1 MITIGKRIREM
12 RKIRGWTQEALEQ
25 KSGISRNFISLVEN
39 NRKGISYANIEK
51 IAEAL
56 GISPSQL
63 LREDEYRLIPVI
75 NIATCGGWENL
86 TDLGYPVGVADQY
99 DLSSSRDP
107 NAFYVIATGDSM
119 VGGDI
124 REGDFLLVE
133 PGREVINGNIVLARD
148 PEQGVTIKKFFQR
161 EGRVML
167 VSLND
172 KYPPLIPAPDERF
185 RVFRITEQ
193 KRKL

>member
-1 MITIGKRIREM
+1 MTTIGNRIREM
-12 RKIRGWTQEALEQ
+12 RKARGLTQENLEQ

-39 NRKGISYANIEK
+39 NRKGISFSSIEK

-56 GISPSQL
+56 GLSSSQL
-63 LREDEYRLIPVI
+63 LRDDDLRPIPVI
-75 NIATCGGWENL
+75 NVASCGGWL
-86 TDLGYPVGVADQY
+86 DFTDLGYPIGVADRY
-99 DLSSSRDP
+99 ELSSSRDL

-124 REGDFLLVE
+124 REGDLLLVE
-133 PGREVINGNIVLARD
+133 PNREVRNGDIVFARD
-148 PEQGVTIKKFFQR
+148 PEQGVAIKKFYQR
-161 EGRVML
+161 PGQIML

-172 KYPPLIPAPDERF
+172 KYPPLTPTRDERF

-193 KRKL
+193 RRKL

>member
-1 MITIGKRIREM
+1 MITIGMRIREM
-12 RKIRGWTQEALEQ
+12 RKAFGLTQEDLEQ

-39 NRKGISYANIEK
+39 DRKGISFANVERIF
-51 IAEAL
+51 AAM

-63 LREDEYRLIPVI
+63 LRDDDNRPIPVI
-75 NIATCGGWENL
+75 NTVACGGWKDF
-86 TDLGYPVGVADQY
+86 TDLGYPVGVADRY
-99 DLSSSRDP
+99 ELSSSRDP

-124 REGDFLLVE
+124 RDGDLLLVE
-133 PGREVINGNIVLARD
+133 PNREVLNGDIVLARD

-161 EGRVML
+161 QGHITL

-172 KYPPLIPAPDERF
+172 RYPPLNPTQDDRF

-193 KRKL
+193 RRKL

>member
-12 RKIRGWTQEALEQ
+12 RKARGITQESLEQ

-39 NRKGISYANIEK
+39 SRKGISFANVEK

-56 GISPSQL
+56 GISSSQL
-63 LREDEYRLIPVI
+63 LKDDDHHLIPVI
-75 NIATCGGWENL
+75 NTAACGGWEDF
-86 TDLGYPVGVADQY
+86 TDLGYPVGVADRYEQ
-99 DLSSSRDP
+99 STTRDP
-107 NAFYVIATGDSM
+107 NAFYVIAAGDSM

-124 REGDFLLVE
+124 REGDLLLVE
-133 PGREVINGNIVLARD
+133 PNREVLNGDIVLARD
-148 PEQGVTIKKFFQR
+148 PEQGVAIKKFFQR
-161 EGRVML
+161 EGHVIL

-172 KYPPLIPAPDERF
+172 RYPPLSPTPDDRF

-193 KRKL
+193 RRKL

>member
-12 RKIRGWTQEALEQ
+12 RKARGWTQDELEER
-25 KSGISRNFISLVEN
+25 SGISRNFISLVEN
-39 NRKGISYANIEK
+39 NRKGISVANIER

-56 GISPSQL
+56 GISISQL
-63 LREDEYRLIPVI
+63 LRDDDHRPIPVI
-75 NIATCGGWENL
+75 NIAACGGWEDF
-86 TDLGYPVGVADQY
+86 TDLGYPVGVADRY
-99 DLSSSRDP
+99 ELTSSRDP
-107 NAFYVIATGDSM
+107 NAFYVIASGDSM

-124 REGDFLLVE
+124 REGDLLLVE
-133 PGREVINGNIVLARD
+133 PNREVRNGDIVLARD

-161 EGRVML
+161 DGNVTL

-172 KYPPLIPAPDERF
+172 KYPPLSPKPDERF

-193 KRKL
+193 RRRL